1 MATDKMLS
9 EKDGGIGRMIFNNP
23 ERRNAVSLEMWQA
36 AEEILEDFAADPE
49 IRVVVLSGA
58 GGKAFVSGADISK
71 FESERA
77 SQDAIGHYNARVA
90 AVNERLETLPKP
102 TIAEV
107 DGFCIGGGLALS
119 LCCDLRFCSAQ
130 SQFGLPAA
138 RLGLGYAYAGLKRL
152 VDTVGPGAARDI
164 AFSARRL
171 NADEALRIGLVQ
183 KVLPDGEVHDFV
195 AEYAATIAANAPLTV
210 KGMKLIIA
218 EVLKTESAR
227 DDALCQALIEDCYR
241 SQDYVEG
248 RTAFMEKRPRS
259 SPGSRSGRCV
269 VAGRPP

>member
-9 EKDGGIGRMIFNNP
+9 QKDGGIGRMIFNNP
-23 ERRNAVSLEMWQA
+23 ERRNAVSLDMWQT
-36 AEEILEDFAADPE
+36 AEEILADFATDPE
-49 IRVVVLSGA
+49 IRVVVVSGA

-71 FESERA
+71 FDSERA
-77 SQDAIGHYNARVA
+77 SEDGIRHYNEKVA
-90 AVNERLETLPKP
+90 AANERLETLPKP

-119 LCCDLRFCSAQ
+119 LCCDLRFCSAK

-164 AFSARRL
+164 TFSARRL
-171 NADEALRIGLVQ
+171 GAEEALRIGLVQ

-210 KGMKLIIA
+210 KGMKLIIGEA
-218 EVLKTESAR
+218 LKDESVR
-227 DDALCQALIEDCYR
+227 DLDACQALVDDCYR

-248 RTAFMEKRPRS
+248 RTAFMEKRP
-259 SPGSRSGRCV
+259 PAFKGR
-269 VAGRPP
+269 